1 MPAENVKMEWCR
13 TGMLRSDFTAQE
25 RNELLKQA
33 EEKIKH
39 LFKSFGFKEVIV
51 GR

>member
-1 MPAENVKMEWCR
+1 MILLNNAIERDILKKAVKQ
-13 TGMLRSDFTAQE
+13 G
-25 RNELLKQA
+25 

-39 LFKSFGFKEVIV
+39 LFKSFGFKEFIV

>member
-1 MPAENVKMEWCR
+1 
-13 TGMLRSDFTAQE
+13 MLLLNNAIE
-25 RNELLKQA
+25 RDILKKADELG